1 MNIGVYVIPAVLLLI
16 ILAALIKRLP
26 VFEIFLQGARQGIG
40 SVFKIIPSILALVC
54 AVSMLRSSGLLDAL
68 IGLVS
73 PVLQPL
79 GFPPELFPLALL
91 RPVSGS
97 GALAVLDDIFKTF
110 GADSFIGRAASVMMG
125 STETTFYAVAVYY
138 GSVGISKTRH
148 TVPCALAA
156 DFTGMVMAVL
166 STRLL
171 GG

>member
-1 MNIGVYVIPAVLLLI
+1 MI
-16 ILAALIKRLP
+16 IANAMLKRLP
-26 VFEIFLQGARQGIG
+26 VFELFLQGARQGIG
-40 SVFKIIPSILALVC
+40 AVFKIMPSILALVC
-54 AVSMLRSSGLLDAL
+54 AVSMLRSSGLLDFL

-73 PVLQPL
+73 PILQPL

-97 GALAVLDDIFKTF
+97 GALAVLDDIYKSC
-110 GADSFIGRAASVMMG
+110 GVDSFIGRAASVMMG
-125 STETTFYAVAVYY
+125 STETTFYAIAIYY

-156 DFTGMVMAVL
+156 DFTGMAMAVL

>member
-1 MNIGVYVIPAVLLLI
+1 M
-16 ILAALIKRLP
+16 
-26 VFEIFLQGARQGIG
+26 
-40 SVFKIIPSILALVC
+40 
-54 AVSMLRSSGLLDAL
+54 
-68 IGLVS
+68 
-73 PVLQPL
+73 QPL

-97 GALAVLDDIFKTF
+97 GALAVLDDIYKSC
-110 GADSFIGRAASVMMG
+110 GVDSFIGRAASVMMG
-125 STETTFYAVAVYY
+125 STETTFYAIAIYY

-156 DFTGMVMAVL
+156 DFTGMAMAVL